1 MQCFPNFEPM
11 NSLFLLQLRLYN
23 FRNHPQLSLTFSS
36 KINGIAGPNGTG
48 KTALLEAIHF
58 LSMGKSPFT
67 SNDKNCLLLGE
78 NAFMLDGQYQRI
90 EQSEHIQCGWQEGSK
105 KTLKR
110 NSKTY
115 ERLADHIGLLP
126 CVTIAPK
133 DHELIEGPAEL
144 RRKLVDS
151 VLSQANS
158 RYLNALLTYTR
169 VLQQRN
175 AFLKQQQQ
183 AHTPDFD
190 TMLEHYDFQLFQ
202 NGQVII
208 EYRSQLAQQLQ
219 RPLNTYYHQLSQ
231 GRESASI
238 LYQASLKAED
248 FLQSLQQNKNHDLRL
263 GFTGK
268 GPHKDDF
275 VFQLQDQ
282 ALKTFASQGQQ
293 KSYLIALK
301 LAQFEFIAQ
310 NIGIKPIMLLDD
322 IFDKLDENRVEQLVT
337 LVNSTSFGQIFLT
350 DTDPERTERIIKH
363 INQNAS
369 LIRFPL
375 NTP

>member
-1 MQCFPNFEPM
+1 MW
-11 NSLFLLQLRLYN
+11 LAR
-23 FRNHPQLSLTFSS
+23 
-36 KINGIAGPNGTG
+36 
-48 KTALLEAIHF
+48 
-58 LSMGKSPFT
+58 
-67 SNDKNCLLLGE
+67 
-78 NAFMLDGQYQRI
+78 
-90 EQSEHIQCGWQEGSK
+90 GSK

-158 RYLNALLTYTR
+158 RYLNALLTYSR

-248 FLQSLQQNKNHDLRL
+248 FLQSLKQNKNHDLRL

-375 NTP
+375 NTPKHAP